1 MTISA
6 RQLGW
11 WRTRVRSHWSMGSSS
26 ASSPSIWR
34 SATPSS
40 CRLAG
45 GSATPASQARVAA
58 TAILLEAGQ
67 PVMEQGGGGR
77 PDRGGVPRV
86 HPTGLCRAHGS
97 YASRSAEAD
106 GNRTRLSRATAH
118 TGFEDLNFIANVASS
133 SNAAGQGM
141 SRSNIIENLTL
152 LSYGSNGDSVP
163 ATVPAPG
170 PHPRASLEHH
180 RSSAPTFG
188 IVPHHRPVQSSA
200 SHP

>member
-97 YASRSAEAD
+97 YASRFAEA
-106 GNRTRLSRATAH
+106 SRYAYEPRHSIDEPLDHH
-118 TGFEDLNFIANVASS
+118 TGVGTGELTTRALYLRGGSS
-133 SNAAGQGM
+133 PSD
-141 SRSNIIENLTL
+141 
-152 LSYGSNGDSVP
+152 YP
-163 ATVPAPG
+163 
-170 PHPRASLEHH
+170 
-180 RSSAPTFG
+180 
-188 IVPHHRPVQSSA
+188 
-200 SHP
+200 